1 MRTFTMLL
9 IASTML
15 WGCNIKQNDTMIL
28 LSQADSIMEL
38 KPDSALMILQSVKDT
53 TGLDENSRA
62 YYLLL
67 LTQAEYKC
75 DTVQTVDTLLDYS
88 IAHYRKVD
96 DESLLARSLYYR
108 GMTQFYRGKPDVALT
123 YLMEGVDIAE
133 KIGDMLQ
140 LSKYYESLFQ
150 VNYSA
155 KYYEKSLEFARMFL
169 DNSIARKDTNCIVR
183 GYSHISSNSK
193 RVGKQDSVLVYL
205 QHSLSLLP
213 YTSISTQTATLT
225 NIGVRYYEIQN
236 YDSAKN
242 YLQKSLAIKP
252 RYNTNKVLGDIYYK
266 EGDIK
271 LASEYWEKA
280 LDTDNIRLK
289 ISTLK
294 SIYKQVLETNDYEQA
309 HTLLIKINTLNDSVE
324 KSLKTK
330 EIAELQYK
338 YDASKKEKEYY
349 HEKSRLY
356 LLLLI
361 LLLIVFTS
369 VIIIFFYR
377 RRIKMYLE
385 EIKQHTKKA
394 EDLDRRIAR
403 KEQQIKANERSIREL
418 EKEKGKLIKEKE
430 KIVLKHNDNLRI
442 GNCIYDSIRNGE
454 PIPTNNPKSETCLVE
469 YFKTVHP
476 EKVTAWDEQ
485 YEQLTKRQTVYLILK
500 DLQYDDNKI
509 KEILS
514 CSDNALRVMKS
525 RIKLIQQV

>member
-1 MRTFTMLL
+1 MLL

-15 WGCNIKQNDTMIL
+15 WGCNIKQNGTMIL

-53 TGLDENSRA
+53 TGLEENSRA

-88 IAHYRKVD
+88 IAHYRKAD

-155 KYYEKSLEFARMFL
+155 KYYEKSLEFARKFL
-169 DNSIARKDTNCIVR
+169 DNSIERKDTNCIVR
-183 GYSHISSNSK
+183 GYDHIAANYFQLNK
-193 RVGKQDSVLVYL
+193 HDSALIYFR
-205 QHSLSLLP
+205 QNIPLLP
-213 YTSISTQTATLT
+213 FVNKSTHTATLT
-225 NIGVRYYEIQN
+225 NIAIIHYDRQN
-236 YDSAKN
+236 YDSAKI
-242 YLQKSLAIKP
+242 YLQKSLVIKP

-266 EGDIK
+266 EGNIK

-294 SIYKQVLETNDYEQA
+294 SIYKRVLETNDYKEA
-309 HTLLIKINTLNDSVE
+309 HNLLYRMKNLNDSVE

-356 LLLLI
+356 LMLLV

-369 VIIIFFYR
+369 VFIIFIYR
-377 RRIKMYLE
+377 LKIKAYLE
-385 EIKQHTKKA
+385 EIKQHSKKE
-394 EDLDRRIAR
+394 EDLDKRIAR
-403 KEQQIKANERSIREL
+403 TEQQIKARERDIKEL
-418 EKEKGKLIKEKE
+418 EKDKDRLIKEKDS
-430 KIVLKHNDNLRI
+430 IALKHNDNLRI
-442 GNCIYDSIRNGE
+442 GNNIYDIIRNGN
-454 PIPTNNPKSETCLVE
+454 PIPVNNTKAEACLIE
-469 YFKTVHP
+469 YFKTVYP
-476 EKVTAWDEQ
+476 EKVAAWNEQ
-485 YEQLTKRQTVYLILK
+485 YEKLTKRQMVYLILK
-500 DLQYDDNKI
+500 DLQYEGSKI
-509 KEILS
+509 MQILG
-514 CSDNALRVMKS
+514 CTDNALRVMKS
-525 RIKLIQQV
+525 RIKKK

>member
-123 YLMEGVDIAE
+123 FLMEGVDIAE

-155 KYYEKSLEFARMFL
+155 KYYEKSLEFARKFL
-169 DNSIARKDTNCIVR
+169 DNSIERKDTNCIVR
-183 GYSHISSNSK
+183 GYDHIAANYFQLNK
-193 RVGKQDSVLVYL
+193 HDSALIYFR
-205 QHSLSLLP
+205 QNIPLLP
-213 YTSISTQTATLT
+213 FVNKSTQTATLT
-225 NIGVRYYEIQN
+225 NIAIIHYDRQN
-236 YDSAKN
+236 YDSAKI
-242 YLQKSLAIKP
+242 YLQKSLVIKP

-266 EGDIK
+266 EGNIK

-294 SIYKQVLETNDYEQA
+294 SIHKHVLKSENYERA
-309 HTLLIKINTLNDSVE
+309 HTLLNNIKYLEDSLE
-324 KSLKTK
+324 QSLKTN

-338 YDASKKEKEYY
+338 YEASKKEKEYY

-356 LLLLI
+356 LMLLV

-369 VIIIFFYR
+369 VIIIFIYR
-377 RRIKMYLE
+377 RRIKTYLE

-403 KEQQIKANERSIREL
+403 KEQQIKARERSIKEL
-418 EKEKGKLIKEKE
+418 EKEKDKLITEKD

-454 PIPTNNPKSETCLVE
+454 SIPTNNPKSETCLVE

-509 KEILS
+509 KEILN

-525 RIKLIQQV
+525 RIKQK

>member
-15 WGCNIKQNDTMIL
+15 WGCNIKQNGTMIL

-150 VNYSA
+150 VNYEA
-155 KYYEKSLEFARMFL
+155 KYFDKSLDYAKLFL
-169 DNSIARKDTNCIVR
+169 DNSIERKDTDCIVR
-183 GYSHISSNSK
+183 GYSHVSSNMRRLSFE
-193 RVGKQDSVLVYL
+193 DSVLIYL
-205 QHSLSLLP
+205 QKSLPLVP
-213 YTSISTQTATLT
+213 FASIATQTATLT
-225 NIGVRYYEIQN
+225 NIGVKYNKMQK
-236 YDSAKN
+236 YDSAKI

-252 RYNTNKVLGDIYYK
+252 RYNTYSVLGDIYYK
-266 EGDIK
+266 EGNIK

-280 LDTDNIRLK
+280 LDTDKIRLK

-294 SIYKQVLETNDYEQA
+294 SIYKRVLETNDYKEA
-309 HTLLIKINTLNDSVE
+309 HSLLNRINILNDSVE

-330 EIAELQYK
+330 EITELQYK

-356 LLLLI
+356 LMLLV

-369 VIIIFFYR
+369 VIIIFIYR
-377 RRIKMYLE
+377 RRIKTYLE

-403 KEQQIKANERSIREL
+403 KEQQIKARERSIKEL
-418 EKEKGKLIKEKE
+418 EKEKDKLITEKD

-454 PIPTNNPKSETCLVE
+454 SIPTDNQKSEACLVE

-525 RIKLIQQV
+525 RIKRK